1 MTHWIKYLTDKH
13 KKKKKKTTERL
24 MVILTEMPRKK
35 SSELHGAASLS
46 TLPLQIPHKT
56 HFLLKLPKFLFK
68 NIFLKKIKRVLSYG
82 EYK

>member
-1 MTHWIKYLTDKH
+1 MTHWIKYLTDNT

-24 MVILTEMPRKK
+24 ILTEMPRKK
-35 SSELHGAASLS
+35 SSELHGAAGLS

-56 HFLLKLPKFLFK
+56 HFLLKLPKIFIEKYF
-68 NIFLKKIKRVLSYG
+68 FLKKIKRVLSYG

>member
-1 MTHWIKYLTDKH
+1 
-13 KKKKKKTTERL
+13 
-24 MVILTEMPRKK
+24 MVILTEMQRKK

-56 HFLLKLPKFLFK
+56 HFLLKLPKFLLKF
-68 NIFLKKIKRVLSYG
+68 FLKKIKRVLSYG